1 MKTTFDE
8 EEDLAGPAREGMHDR
23 LRGRMDDDDP
33 HDREITLSSGTLLAI
48 FFGLVLLCGLF
59 FGMGYTLGRRSP
71 VASTADM
78 VDKGTATPYAADS
91 KPKPSASSQVVVP
104 QPVTEESPAPDPQ
117 PDAASAAEPAPKPE
131 VQEAVLQTQT
141 VKPALQ
147 AQAEA
152 PAPANGIMVQIAA
165 ISNPADADVLV
176 SALRK
181 HGYTVTT
188 RHEPGDALLHVQV
201 GPFATRAEAN
211 AMRQKLLGDG
221 YNAILK

>member
-8 EEDLAGPAREGMHDR
+8 EEDLAGPMHDR
-23 LRGRMDDDDP
+23 RYDDDP
-33 HDREITLSSGTLLAI
+33 HDREITLNSGTLLAI

-71 VASTADM
+71 VPSTSDM
-78 VDKGTATPYAADS
+78 VDKGTATSLVADS
-91 KPKPSASSQVVVP
+91 RPKPSASSQAAVP
-104 QPVTEESPAPDPQ
+104 QPVEEETPKPDPQ
-117 PDAASAAEPAPKPE
+117 PEAGSTGEATADTPKPQ
-131 VQEAVLQTQT
+131 VQEAVMQTQT
-141 VKPALQ
+141 VKPALT
-147 AQAEA
+147 AQVETA
-152 PAPANGIMVQIAA
+152 APANGIMVQIAA

-181 HGYTVTT
+181 HGYTVTV
-188 RHEPGDALLHVQV
+188 RHEPSDALLHVQV

-211 AMRQKLLGDG
+211 AMRQTLLGDG

>member
-1 MKTTFDE
+1 MKTTYDE
-8 EEDLAGPAREGMHDR
+8 DEDLAGPMN
-23 LRGRMDDDDP
+23 DP
-33 HDREITLSSGTLLAI
+33 HDREITLGSTTLLAI

-71 VASTADM
+71 VAASADATDKAATTAL
-78 VDKGTATPYAADS
+78 VGDS
-91 KPKPSASSQVVVP
+91 RPKPSASAQVAVP
-104 QPVTEESPAPDPQ
+104 QPVVEETPAPDPQ
-117 PDAASAAEPAPKPE
+117 PEAASESATAAPK
-131 VQEAVLQTQT
+131 VQEAVLQTST
-141 VKPALQ
+141 VKPAMPSTP
-147 AQAEA
+147 ADGTTA
-152 PAPANGIMVQIAA
+152 PNGIMVQIAA

-211 AMRQKLLGDG
+211 AMRQKLLADG